1 MAVVTNSFVVGTD
14 QSITITPAG
23 GGAAI
28 TLDGKRGMFEMNDTD
43 TLLKSD
49 VIDNGGLVD
58 ARSIKEGWDG
68 TIEVEKSASGFST
81 LMKFLDLNYYLGG
94 AEQLYTIS
102 ETIRLPNGQGTESN
116 TYIDCVFHG
125 YKPGQFQKKQIT
137 KARVEVHA
145 QQRV

>member
-1 MAVVTNSFVVGTD
+1 MAVTTNSFVIGTD
-14 QSITITPAG
+14 QSITITPVAG
-23 GGAAI
+23 GAPI

-43 TLLKSD
+43 TLLKSE
-49 VIDNGGLVD
+49 VIDGGGLVD
-58 ARSIKEGWDG
+58 ARVVKDGWDG
-68 TIEVEKSASGFST
+68 TIEVEKSTSNFST

-94 AEQLYTIS
+94 AEQLYTIV
-102 ETIRLPNGQGTESN
+102 ETIRLPNNQGTETN

-125 YKPGQFQKKQIT
+125 YKPGSFQKKQIT